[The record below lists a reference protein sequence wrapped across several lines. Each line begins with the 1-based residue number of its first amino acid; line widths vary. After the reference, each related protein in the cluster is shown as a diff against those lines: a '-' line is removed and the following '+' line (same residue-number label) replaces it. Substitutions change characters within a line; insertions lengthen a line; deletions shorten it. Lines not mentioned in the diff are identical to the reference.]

1 MKFHTND
8 IYVCLEIDIRRDSPE
23 NYLQTSRT
31 YSRYASCIVKYRYYT
46 RTFIMGSGWL
56 IE

>member
-23 NYLQTSRT
+23 NYLQKSRT
-31 YSRYASCIVKYRYYT
+31 YSRYASCIVIGLLHQNVHYGFR
-46 RTFIMGSGWL
+46 SVD
-56 IE
+56 